1 MVNRIGTAIFVL
13 LTLPLAIGILD
24 LWWFVL
30 FNKML
35 VLEHWSQPH
44 FTAAIMLAGV
54 GLFSKIAA
62 IWISDK

>member
-1 MVNRIGTAIFVL
+1 MVKWIGTGIFAL
-13 LTLPLAIGILD
+13 LSLPLAIGILD

-35 VLEHWSQPH
+35 VLEHWSQQH
-44 FTAAIMLAGV
+44 FTAALMLAGA
-54 GLFSKIAA
+54 GIFTKIAA